1 MKKSKLTKIDEANSN
16 ELNDSFVSQ
25 SQHRMISEV
34 SDSDSIYDYGK
45 RNSPYK
51 NLMRKSS
58 LKKRFKSSI
67 HFQSISL
74 NTNMRGLGQSMLKTG
89 NSSYAASS
97 HHVSYKPS
105 IFAPSTQFGAMQR
118 IDNSV
123 NNGINLV
130 LQFEQ
135 QILESQQKKH
145 QYFEGDSRNI
155 SL

>member
-1 MKKSKLTKIDEANSN
+1 
-16 ELNDSFVSQ
+16 
-25 SQHRMISEV
+25 MISEV

-89 NSSYAASS
+89 SSYATSS

-105 IFAPSTQFGAMQR
+105 IFAPSAQFGAMQR

-123 NNGINLV
+123 SNGINLV

-135 QILESQQKKH
+135 QILESQ
-145 QYFEGDSRNI
+145 
-155 SL
+155 